1 MFSLRDL
8 AKSAFIFS
16 YSIGTNKRNIV
27 PTTTYVHCA
36 FEIYDTEL
44 RYNIATYLPSTTSYV
59 VLTQLPG
66 LKGCFI
72 LLYCVLRLGRA
83 AAMNYTLL
91 WAKVVTRMAIL
102 YLL

>member
-16 YSIGTNKRNIV
+16 YSIGPNKRNIV
-27 PTTTYVHCA
+27 PTTYVHCA

-44 RYNIATYLPSTTSYV
+44 RHNIATYLPSTTSY

-91 WAKVVTRMAIL
+91 WAKVVTRRAI
-102 YLL
+102 YMI